1 MEKKR
6 QFPQKQMQDRPKYK
20 LNKIANIHKYPLKES
35 IDREVG
41 REDLYG

>member
-1 MEKKR
+1 MEKQR
-6 QFPQKQMQDRPKYK
+6 QFPPKQMQDRPNYK